1 MVHDLPNC
9 LISKLNL
16 DVRIISNNIDA
27 VDAFF
32 SQSKGFFQA
41 FRNSIEIT
49 RLFLACNFQSLVAN
63 GPDDILIMH
72 DMKYWSMR

>member
-9 LISKLNL
+9 RISKLNL
-16 DVRIISNNIDA
+16 DVRIISNNVDA

-32 SQSKGFFQA
+32 SQSK
-41 FRNSIEIT
+41 
-49 RLFLACNFQSLVAN
+49 ACNFQSLVAN